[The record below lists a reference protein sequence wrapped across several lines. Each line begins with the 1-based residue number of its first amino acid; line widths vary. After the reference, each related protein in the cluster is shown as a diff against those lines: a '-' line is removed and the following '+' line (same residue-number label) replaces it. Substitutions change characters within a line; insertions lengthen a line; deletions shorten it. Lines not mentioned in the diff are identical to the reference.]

1 MNLERYS
8 TSIEEKIVLT
18 LVKTV
23 RKTLFRPAAIGRLQ
37 KGREIVLNSEYSKD
51 SWGLLAKEGA

>member
-23 RKTLFRPAAIGRLQ
+23 RKTLFRAAAIGRLQ